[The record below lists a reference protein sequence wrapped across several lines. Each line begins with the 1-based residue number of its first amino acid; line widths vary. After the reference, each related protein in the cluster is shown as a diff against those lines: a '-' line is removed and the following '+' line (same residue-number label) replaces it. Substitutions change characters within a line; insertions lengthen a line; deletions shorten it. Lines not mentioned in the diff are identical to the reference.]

1 MKRLVFIWYSL
12 IIPIEAGAATR
23 AGRTGLVFVRVAN
36 SIFPL
41 LDGTGPRRYNR
52 RCQAASGL
60 PSLAMTTPCKH
71 PKVRVVSRQDDVEF
85 VECLDCG
92 EVFDSDEFRDM
103 EIEEK
108 TGLEPGPASEI
119 EDLELE

>member
-1 MKRLVFIWYSL
+1 M
-12 IIPIEAGAATR
+12 P
-23 AGRTGLVFVRVAN
+23 
-36 SIFPL
+36 
-41 LDGTGPRRYNR
+41 
-52 RCQAASGL
+52 
-60 PSLAMTTPCKH
+60 TPCKH

-108 TGLEPGPASEI
+108 TGLDPGDMEPRELESEGH
-119 EDLELE
+119 DLELE